1 MSSVAPLVSP
11 TAQIASTTQIGVSYR
26 ALQEGEWTRLN
37 RPTFVGERC
46 DIGHF
51 CVIGEESHIGEGSII
66 DAYCMV
72 EGGVTLGKNVLL
84 THRASVGAK
93 VTIGDNCIIGGTLI
107 CEKSQMGNNCRVFGS
122 LTHRQLNPTLNWDAE
137 EAEEPAP
144 ILADN
149 VFVGWGATIIGG
161 VNIGEGSYICAGA
174 TVTKDVP
181 AHHIVTGTNQI
192 QAPADW
198 NGALGKSP
206 FFAES

>member
-1 MSSVAPLVSP
+1 MSQIDPSAVVAP
-11 TAQIASTTQIGVSYR
+11 TAQIGVPYR
-26 ALQEGEWTRLN
+26 PLQEGEWTRLD
-37 RPTFVGERC
+37 RPTLIGERC

-51 CVIGEESHIGEGSII
+51 CIIGEEADIGEDTIL

-84 THRASVGAK
+84 THRVSIGAK

-107 CEKSQMGNNCRVFGS
+107 CEKSRIGDSCRIFGS
-122 LTHRQLNPTLNWDAE
+122 LVHRQLNPTVNWDAE

-144 ILADN
+144 YLENN

-161 VNIGEGSYICAGA
+161 VNVGEGSYICAGA

-181 AHHIVTGTNQI
+181 AHHIVTGTNQVH
-192 QAPADW
+192 APADW